1 MFAVLSLLVLA
12 PQITSD
18 SPGRLGEIASRLSAD
33 DLAQLERLAG
43 ERPWL
48 LIGHPAQVGN
58 NWSVE
63 VYGRPRTVDRTLRRG
78 TMVWAWT
85 VPSPVLATARA
96 PEPAVPR
103 QWTTGPAD
111 GDSWAQVAL
120 PGRALDDLRSEQD
133 VNRPFRVA
141 GVFRDAEL
149 VSLVEFIRSGPE
161 LPGAERRA
169 VNRTLPIDLVARRED
184 GLVAIHLRVNEW
196 AGDIVHVRPVGQGW
210 SLVSIGEWIN

>member
-1 MFAVLSLLVLA
+1 MSSGMFAVLSLLVLA

-18 SPGRLGEIASRLSAD
+18 SPGRLGEIASRLSVD

-63 VYGRPRTVDRTLRRG
+63 VYGRPRTADPTLRRG

-85 VPSPVLATARA
+85 VPSPVPATARA

-103 QWTTGPAD
+103 Q
-111 GDSWAQVAL
+111 
-120 PGRALDDLRSEQD
+120 
-133 VNRPFRVA
+133 
-141 GVFRDAEL
+141 
-149 VSLVEFIRSGPE
+149 
-161 LPGAERRA
+161 
-169 VNRTLPIDLVARRED
+169 
-184 GLVAIHLRVNEW
+184 
-196 AGDIVHVRPVGQGW
+196 
-210 SLVSIGEWIN
+210 